1 MSEAIVLENLSKTYA
16 MGNVEVPALR
26 DVSLR
31 IERGDYVAVMGPSGS
46 GKSTLMNVI
55 GCLDRPTSGRYLLDG
70 EDVSALDDDA
80 LARIRLRKL
89 GFVFQAF
96 NLLPRATA
104 LRNVAL
110 PLFYAGM
117 PRTEREAG
125 ALALLAEVGLAERA
139 LHRPSQLSGGEQQR
153 VAIARALANHPKVV
167 IADEPTGNLD
177 SETARGVLG
186 LLDELHESFGVTLV
200 IATHDEEVA
209 ARASRRL
216 RMRDGAIVEDGAR

>member
-1 MSEAIVLENLSKTYA
+1 MSEAIVLETVSKTYV
-16 MGNVEVPALR
+16 MENVQVAALR

-31 IERGDYVAVMGPSGS
+31 VERGDYVAIMGPSGS

-80 LARIRLRKL
+80 LAKIRLRKL

-110 PLFYAGM
+110 PLFYAGA
-117 PRTEREAG
+117 PRAEREAG
-125 ALALLAEVGLAERA
+125 ARALLDEVGLGGRA

-153 VAIARALANHPKVV
+153 VAIARALANDPAVLL
-167 IADEPTGNLD
+167 ADEPTGNLD
-177 SETARGVLG
+177 SGTSDEILGILAKLNTAGRTIVL
-186 LLDELHESFGVTLV
+186 V
-200 IATHDEEVA
+200 THDETVA
-209 ARASRRL
+209 RRARRTIRL
-216 RMRDGAIVEDGAR
+216 FDGRIVS

>member
-1 MSEAIVLENLSKTYA
+1 MSETIVLENVSKTYA
-16 MGNVEVPALR
+16 MGNVQVLALR
-26 DVSLR
+26 DVSVR

-80 LARIRLRKL
+80 LAKVRLRKL

-110 PLFYAGM
+110 PLFYAGL

-125 ALALLAEVGLAERA
+125 ARALLAEVGLADRA

-153 VAIARALANHPKVV
+153 VAIARALANDPAVLL
-167 IADEPTGNLD
+167 ADEPTGNLD
-177 SETARGVLG
+177 SRTSDEILGVLAKLNEAG
-186 LLDELHESFGVTLV
+186 RTIVLV
-200 IATHDEEVA
+200 THDETVA
-209 ARASRRL
+209 RRARRTIRL
-216 RMRDGAIVEDGAR
+216 LDGRIVA

>member
-153 VAIARALANHPKVV
+153 VAIARALANDPGVLL
-167 IADEPTGNLD
+167 ADEPTGNLD
-177 SETARGVLG
+177 SRTSDEILGVLAKLNAAG
-186 LLDELHESFGVTLV
+186 RTIVLV
-200 IATHDEEVA
+200 THDETVA
-209 ARASRRL
+209 RRARRTIRL
-216 RMRDGAIVEDGAR
+216 LDGRIVS

>member
-1 MSEAIVLENLSKTYA
+1 MSEAIVLENLSKTYV

-31 IERGDYVAVMGPSGS
+31 IERGDYVAIMGPSGS

-117 PRTEREAG
+117 PRAEREAG

-153 VAIARALANHPKVV
+153 VAIARALANDPAVLL
-167 IADEPTGNLD
+167 ADEPTGNLD
-177 SETARGVLG
+177 SRTSDEILGVLAKLNAAG
-186 LLDELHESFGVTLV
+186 RTIVLV
-200 IATHDEEVA
+200 THDETVA
-209 ARASRRL
+209 RRARRTIRL
-216 RMRDGAIVEDGAR
+216 LDGRIVS